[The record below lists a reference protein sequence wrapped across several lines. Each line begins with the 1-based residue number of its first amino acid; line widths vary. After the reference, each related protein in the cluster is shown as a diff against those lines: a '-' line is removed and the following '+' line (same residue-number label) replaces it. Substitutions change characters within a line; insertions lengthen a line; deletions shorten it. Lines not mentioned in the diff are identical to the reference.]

1 MIENWILAI
10 RLMKYIPIILL
21 VVLFLAC
28 GNGKGGKNNEP
39 YDGGHGIGIDTA
51 TIHQIDLMEDSV
63 PVTKEIKDSH
73 TPPPPPPDGKH
84 FDGPP
89 PHDKHLDGP
98 PPPPPGGK
106 RFNGPPPPPPHEKGR
121 PPHEPDNMRGFDP
134 ASEDD
139 MDDNG
144 MSRYMENNDEEGW
157 D

>member
-1 MIENWILAI
+1 MNKIVSVAFVF
-10 RLMKYIPIILL
+10 LL
-21 VVLFLAC
+21 SAFLVC
-28 GNGKGGKNNEP
+28 CNGKGGKNNES

-63 PVTKEIKDSH
+63 P
-73 TPPPPPPDGKH
+73 PPPPPDGKR
-84 FDGPP
+84 FN
-89 PHDKHLDGP
+89 GP

>member
-1 MIENWILAI
+1 
-10 RLMKYIPIILL
+10 MKHISIILFVTL
-21 VVLFLAC
+21 LLAC

-51 TIHQIDLMEDSV
+51 TINQLDLVEDSV
-63 PVTKEIKDSH
+63 PVAKEVMDSH
-73 TPPPPPPDGKH
+73 T
-84 FDGPP
+84 
-89 PHDKHLDGP
+89 P

-106 RFNGPPPPPPHEKGR
+106 RFNGPPPHEKGR

>member
-1 MIENWILAI
+1 
-10 RLMKYIPIILL
+10 MKHISIILFVTL
-21 VVLFLAC
+21 LLAC
-28 GNGKGGKNNEP
+28 GNGKGGKIDEP
-39 YDGGHGIGIDTA
+39 YDGGHGVGIDTA
-51 TIHQIDLMEDSV
+51 TIHQIDMVEDSV
-63 PVTKEIKDSH
+63 PVTKEVMDSH
-73 TPPPPPPDGKH
+73 TPPPPPPDGKR
-84 FDGPP
+84 FNGPP
-89 PHDKHLDGP
+89 PDGKHLDGP

-106 RFNGPPPPPPHEKGR
+106 RFNGPPPHEKGR